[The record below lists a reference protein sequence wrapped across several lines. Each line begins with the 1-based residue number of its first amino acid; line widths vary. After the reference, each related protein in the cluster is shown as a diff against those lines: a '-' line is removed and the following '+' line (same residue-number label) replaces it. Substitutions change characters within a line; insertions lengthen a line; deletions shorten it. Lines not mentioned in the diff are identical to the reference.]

1 MITVALIGWFS
12 AAEAAPAMWHVRGK
26 SGEFYL
32 LGTWHALPRD
42 VVWRTPAVQAAIV
55 RSEEI
60 VLESDIA
67 PDTAEEVAALAN
79 LGLLPGGQTW
89 DTDLDPKRRERI
101 FDQMDRLGLDSAATV
116 HLRPWI
122 ASATVSEPLLEE
134 AGFLTGLGVEMQLIQ
149 HCQANGTPM
158 GALETSDDVLALFA
172 DVSLD
177 EQIGWFELSLKH
189 AAKAVPATR
198 RLLRVW
204 ERGDVDALGR
214 MIDAESDADAGFSDR
229 LLRRRNEAWIP
240 HLAARLDQPGVRF
253 VAVGA
258 AHLAGEHSVVRLL
271 EAAGYEVERVQ

>member
-1 MITVALIGWFS
+1 MVTVALIGWFS
-12 AAEAAPAMWHVRGK
+12 AAQAAPAMWHVRGGV
-26 SGEFYL
+26 GEFYL
-32 LGTWHALPRD
+32 FGTWHALPLD
-42 VVWRTPAVQAAIV
+42 VAWRSDAVYDAIA
-55 RSEEI
+55 RAEEI

-79 LGLLPGGQTW
+79 LGVLPGGQTW
-89 DTDLDPKRRERI
+89 DTDLDPKRRARI
-101 FDQMDRLGLDSAATV
+101 FDQMDRLGLDAATTV

-122 ASATVSEPLLEE
+122 ATATVTEPLLED

-149 HCQANGTPM
+149 HSRTYEIPL
-158 GALETSDDVLALFA
+158 GALETSDEVLALFA
-172 DVSLD
+172 DVPLE
-177 EQIGWFELSLKH
+177 EQVGWFELALKH
-189 AAKAVPATR
+189 ARRAVPSTR

-214 MIDAESDADAGFSDR
+214 IIDAESDADAGFSER